1 LTPPVEASHR
11 LEPNQK
17 VVESDESFVIP
28 CAAPE
33 SSTGGA
39 EMWKPEHRRAAE
51 RRGLRD
57 PSDLTDAEWTLVE
70 QYGLLRPAAIPRHR
84 ANWLAHFGA

>member
-1 LTPPVEASHR
+1 MIR
-11 LEPNQK
+11 Y
-17 VVESDESFVIP
+17 
-28 CAAPE
+28 AAPE

-57 PSDLTDAEWTLVE
+57 PPLRGRSGTGAFHDC
-70 QYGLLRPAAIPRHR
+70 GLPRNLGEGLNYYS
-84 ANWLAHFGA
+84 AGDCLFY